1 MEWHRQGAEKGCLA
15 VIWAVEAVN
24 GDKGMKCRQSHGS
37 SGGGGG
43 SLAMAPVSSFSGVI
57 EDKIGVTFRRC
68 GKWSRRC
75 VRTAW
80 LSDRKAIGIYI
91 EEVAF
96 QHIADTQQKLCI
108 DACAMEYLVDIRAVA
123 AQLVGE
129 PDDRSVLAAEL
140 LLNKLADKNL
150 AHKKKKMVWRIKKGA
165 EPDVLIVCLRHRQA
179 PCPPTIRPPVPT
191 Q

>member
-1 MEWHRQGAEKGCLA
+1 
-15 VIWAVEAVN
+15 
-24 GDKGMKCRQSHGS
+24 
-37 SGGGGG
+37 
-43 SLAMAPVSSFSGVI
+43 MAPVSSFSGVN
-57 EDKIGVTFRRC
+57 KIGVTFRRC

-80 LSDRKAIGIYI
+80 LSDREAIGLYI

-150 AHKKKKMVWRIKKGA
+150 AHKKKKMVWRIKKGRNRMFLLSA
-165 EPDVLIVCLRHRQA
+165 LGTAKRLVLQ
-179 PCPPTIRPPVPT
+179 